1 MNIDPSIIAFA
12 KTVINAEL
20 KKLSDRGIIRLSES
34 EDIAS
39 SLLAAV
45 VAAWPNFDP
54 DRAPAEAFIN
64 QIVNTRLVSI
74 LRKRSARKRRAGTE
88 PISQNEDRLVDP
100 RWSDGA
106 WRDQI
111 DLRLDMQ
118 IVIGKLT
125 PRQREIC
132 DQLMREAITPAARQ
146 MGVPRTTLRDAA
158 AKIRDIFRDA
168 GLEEY
173 L

>member
-12 KTVINAEL
+12 KKVISAEL
-20 KKLSDRGIIRLSES
+20 KKLCERGIIRLSES
-34 EDIAS
+34 EDIAG

-45 VAAWPNFDP
+45 VAAWPTFDP

-64 QIVNTRLVSI
+64 QIVNTRLVSV

-88 PISQNEDRLVDP
+88 PISQCDDRLVDP

-106 WRDQI
+106 WCHRI

-118 IVIGKLT
+118 IAIDKLT
-125 PRQREIC
+125 PGQQEIC
-132 DQLMREAITPAARQ
+132 DRLMREAITPAARE
-146 MGVPRTTLRDAA
+146 MGVPRSTLRDAV
-158 AKIRDIFRDA
+158 AKIREVFRDA

-173 L
+173 F

>member
-12 KTVINAEL
+12 KAVIGAEL
-20 KKLSDRGIIRLSES
+20 KKLCDRGIIRLSES
-34 EDIAS
+34 EDIGS

-45 VAAWPNFDP
+45 VAAWPNFDS

-74 LRKRSARKRRAGTE
+74 LRKRSARKRRAKTE
-88 PISQNEDRLVDP
+88 PIDATDDRLVDHS
-100 RWSDGA
+100 WSGDG
-106 WRDQI
+106 WRRQI
-111 DLRLDMQ
+111 ELRVDME
-118 IVIGKLT
+118 VAFSKLT
-125 PRQREIC
+125 PKQREIC

-146 MGVPRTTLRDAA
+146 MGVPRTTLRDAV
-158 AKIRDIFRDA
+158 AKIREIFRDA

-173 L
+173 F